1 MDKVT
6 LRTVL
11 QGTFVEKNLPP
22 PPIEVLKQ
30 TPAKK
35 IEVPSIDQYFD
46 IPMFDFDD
54 DSIDDEDDDDC
65 KEESDHDEEDH
76 KQEQQQQ
83 QQQQQQQHDNK
94 RSDNNTKQENSQLI
108 NENIPQPFNVIKGIV
123 NSAATSNLFST
134 STSIPSSAVNRD
146 AARSQSE
153 LENLQDTPDPRI
165 YLISQSIGFSVKNKF
180 VTEEKLKTLLNF
192 QAEKKKL
199 I

>member
-65 KEESDHDEEDH
+65 KEESDHDEQDH
-76 KQEQQQQ
+76 QQE
-83 QQQQQQQHDNK
+83 QQQQHDNK

-108 NENIPQPFNVIKGIV
+108 NEKIPQPFNVIKEIV
-123 NSAATSNLFST
+123 NSAATLNLFST

-146 AARSQSE
+146 GDRSHSE
-153 LENLQDTPDPRI
+153 LENLQGTPDPTI

-192 QAEKKKL
+192 QAEKKK
-199 I
+199 II